1 KYYGINDLKYVNS
14 IDKINVKIDHSNEK
28 ISFSF
33 VIKKDIL
40 NNIFKNNNDEENLND
55 KNIEIINKFI
65 DKSLNKFHT
74 RIYEIMISQKQI
86 HEKKLDALLE
96 LESKQGNKISDR
108 TKMEITQIKNSIL
121 EISDFTMQNNNLIIV
136 NDYRKK
142 FRKLHLNTNEYV
154 LSILLLL
161 FLGNILIRNFDKI
174 LK

>member
-1 KYYGINDLKYVNS
+1 M
-14 IDKINVKIDHSNEK
+14 
-28 ISFSF
+28 
-33 VIKKDIL
+33 
-40 NNIFKNNNDEENLND
+40 
-55 KNIEIINKFI
+55 
-65 DKSLNKFHT
+65 NKFHT

-174 LK
+174 